1 MTSPA
6 SALAIVSGLLLAGS
20 AAAQVASVDSRN
32 SPASLRCSALGQI
45 DEADAPLREAARLNP
60 QSAETR
66 FYLGSVYAAQNR
78 FDLAAQSFKE
88 ALKIEVNFAAAH
100 ESLARVL
107 SAQGK
112 REEAMAHYQEAIRLI
127 SARRGG
133 PRAP

>member
-1 MTSPA
+1 
-6 SALAIVSGLLLAGS
+6 
-20 AAAQVASVDSRN
+20 
-32 SPASLRCSALGQI
+32 
-45 DEADAPLREAARLNP
+45 LREAARLMP

-78 FDLAAQSFKE
+78 FDLAAQSFKN
-88 ALKIEVNFAAAH
+88 ALQIDAGLAAAH

-112 REEAMAHYQEAIRLI
+112 REEAAEHYQEAIRLI

-133 PRAP
+133 PKAP